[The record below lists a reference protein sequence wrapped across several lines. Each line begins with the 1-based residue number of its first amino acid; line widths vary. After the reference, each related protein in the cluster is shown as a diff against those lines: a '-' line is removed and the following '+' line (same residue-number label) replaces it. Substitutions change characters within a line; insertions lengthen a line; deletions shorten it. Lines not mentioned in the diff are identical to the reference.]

1 MSALGWLLRPLSRP
15 GAARA
20 RALLGGREPVLAD
33 DLANCFGVESAGAA
47 QLRGNGCLA
56 LGPDLLVFAMWLPKR
71 DIVVPRTRILEVDT
85 PRSHLRKSVGRP
97 LLRVA
102 WAREDGV
109 QDRAAWFVR
118 DLDAWLAALGYDASA
133 QAASPSAG
141 TTTR

>member
-1 MSALGWLLRPLSRP
+1 MSALGWLLRPLARP

-20 RALLGGREPVLAD
+20 LGLLGGRDPVLVD
-33 DLANCFGVESAGAA
+33 ELANCFGVESAGVT

-71 DIVVPRTRILEVDT
+71 DIVIPRNRIQAVDT
-85 PRSHLRKSVGRP
+85 AGSHLGKTVMRR

-102 WAREDGV
+102 WTREDGT
-109 QDRAAWFVR
+109 QDRVAWFVR

-133 QAASPSAG
+133 Q
-141 TTTR
+141 

>member
-1 MSALGWLLRPLSRP
+1 MSVLGWLLRPLSRP

-20 RALLGGREPVLAD
+20 RALLGGREPILAD
-33 DLANCFGVESAGAA
+33 DLANCFGIESAGKT
-47 QLRGNGCLA
+47 QLRGNGCLG

-71 DIVVPRTRILEVDT
+71 DVVVPRNRIVSVETV
-85 PRSHLRKSVGRP
+85 RSHLGKSVGRR

-102 WAREDGV
+102 WVREDGV
-109 QDRAAWFVR
+109 QDAVAWFVR